1 VAQVYRFTKTLGEFD
16 ARRATDKMSF
26 DFLAGVRWKL
36 QV

>member
-1 VAQVYRFTKTLGEFD
+1 VAEVYRLTKTLGEFD

-26 DFLAGVRWKL
+26 NLLAGLGGKL